1 MLAVGK
7 PRAPS
12 RASCMGAGGLG
23 LTLDQEYIGHSYA
36 DHWLLQ
42 SEPGLSDGEG
52 SSGST
57 QSLKDWIYFTAK
69 RKQRKSSLSAELS
82 GSLGGKVQSGWGK
95 RTQGCHVAFR
105 LVWYRNPL

>member
-1 MLAVGK
+1 MFGVGK

-12 RASCMGAGGLG
+12 WASRVGAAGGGLSLDWEHLG
-23 LTLDQEYIGHSYA
+23 HAHA

-57 QSLKDWIYFTAK
+57 QSLKDLIYFTAK
-69 RKQRKSSLSAELS
+69 RKQHKSSECGAVWLPWRESAIGVGQEDTR
-82 GSLGGKVQSGWGK
+82 V
-95 RTQGCHVAFR
+95 
-105 LVWYRNPL
+105 